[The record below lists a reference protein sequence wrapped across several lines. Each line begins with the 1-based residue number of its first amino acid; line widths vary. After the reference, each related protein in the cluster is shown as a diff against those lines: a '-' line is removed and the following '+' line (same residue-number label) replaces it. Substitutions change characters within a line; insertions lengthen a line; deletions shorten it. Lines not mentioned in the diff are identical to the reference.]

1 MASPA
6 ESQDLEVLIMRGR
19 VWAVLSVAVLWG
31 LPHAGAAATQEE
43 RPFSKVTGGDELV
56 KEKGRFRETWVR
68 PDADITRY
76 DKLHV
81 WNAVFQ
87 FRDVGE
93 ARGSGTTTA
102 MLRST
107 GSEAYPIAQESRER
121 FGQVVTD
128 TFVEELQRS
137 KKFQVVDDV
146 GPGTLLVR
154 GAVFDI
160 VSNVPPGAARHD
172 VYLSAVG
179 EATIV
184 IELIDAETGV
194 MLARVGERRRIQ
206 PPGAPHDAFTKPA
219 NEATVWADV
228 RQWARAVASDFRREL
243 EKAQKD
249 AQKK

>member
-1 MASPA
+1 
-6 ESQDLEVLIMRGR
+6 MRGR
-19 VWAVLSVAVLWG
+19 MWAVLSVAVLSG
-31 LPHAGAAATQEE
+31 LPHTGVAATQEE
-43 RPFSKVTGGDELV
+43 RPFSQVTGGDELV

-102 MLRST
+102 MLRSS
-107 GSEAYPIAQESRER
+107 GSEAYPISQESKEK

-128 TFVEELQRS
+128 TFVKELQRS

-154 GAVFDI
+154 GAVLDI
-160 VSNVPPGAARHD
+160 VSNVPPSAGRRE

-184 IELIDAETGV
+184 IELIDAQTGV
-194 MLARVGERRRIQ
+194 MQARVGERRRIQ
-206 PPGAPHDAFTKPA
+206 PPQAAQNAFTKPA
-219 NEATVWADV
+219 NAATVWADV
-228 RQWARAVASDFRREL
+228 QQWARAVASDFRREL
-243 EKAQKD
+243 DKARKD
-249 AQKK
+249 ATKKQ